1 MMTVET
7 PLMNCHAQ
15 PHHPARPVSLMSLD
29 APQVTVVSPKASA
42 VHFMKEKPKKLQ
54 TTTVTLF
61 RYAKICNKM
70 NMLTIYSFQHSI
82 VTRSWTVLT
91 G

>member
-42 VHFMKEKPKKLQ
+42 VHFMKEKPKKNCRLPQ
-54 TTTVTLF
+54 LLCSVMQK
-61 RYAKICNKM
+61 YVIK
-70 NMLTIYSFQHSI
+70 
-82 VTRSWTVLT
+82 
-91 G
+91 